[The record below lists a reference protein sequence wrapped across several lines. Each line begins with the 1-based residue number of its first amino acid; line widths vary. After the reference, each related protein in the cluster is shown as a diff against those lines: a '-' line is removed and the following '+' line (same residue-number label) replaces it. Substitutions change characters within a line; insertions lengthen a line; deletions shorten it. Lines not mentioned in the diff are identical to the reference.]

1 MGSEH
6 DDSRDLTR
14 RHGQEGAD
22 ARERITHSARAAMGS
37 GALARP
43 HAFLVAQILAHL
55 DDLDEAIDTVST
67 QIDTLHCAQRNP
79 MCRCPTAGLREK
91 PARNV
96 TLSRSGA
103 ESKT

>member
-1 MGSEH
+1 LAE
-6 DDSRDLTR
+6 
-14 RHGQEGAD
+14 
-22 ARERITHSARAAMGS
+22 
-37 GALARP
+37 LARGKLRKNLP
-43 HAFLVAQILAHL
+43 ALRQALVGRFRGHHAVLVDQVLAHL
-55 DDLDEAIDTVST
+55 DDLAEAIDTVST
-67 QIDTLHCAQRNP
+67 QIDTLHRAQRNP